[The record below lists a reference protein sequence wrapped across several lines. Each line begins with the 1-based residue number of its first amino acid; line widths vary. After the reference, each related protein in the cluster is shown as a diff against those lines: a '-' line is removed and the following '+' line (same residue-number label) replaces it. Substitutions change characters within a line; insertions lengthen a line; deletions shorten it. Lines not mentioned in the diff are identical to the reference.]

1 METLDKN
8 IVKGIEINFDLGL
21 DDQQAQ
27 DIRGEIESMEA
38 EIAKIQDTIKKRK
51 AMAIKMGI
59 AEMAID
65 PNYTPQKRVPDR
77 DTYIALHGQEAFDRN
92 HTLTKARPRF
102 TWKD

>member
-1 METLDKN
+1 MDTIEKKM
-8 IVKGIEINFDLGL
+8 IKGLEVSFDLDL
-21 DDQQAQ
+21 DIQQAQ

-38 EIAKIQDTIKKRK
+38 EIAVIQGTIKKRK

-65 PNYTPQKRVPDR
+65 QNYTAQKRVPDR
-77 DTYIALHGQEAFDRN
+77 DTYIALHVQEAFDSN

-102 TWKD
+102 TWK